1 MRAGVGVTAFWQQFL
16 RKVHSLRGEEAIAS
30 TSSPSGSSI
39 LPIDQVRL
47 GGTVRHT
54 TPPGGRWEF
63 TNEQQ
68 VDEVG
73 GSRCSVALYSR
84 PGSRRICD
92 AARRNGGA
100 KRWRTASSRL
110 VRHQHR
116 RLGLQGTQ
124 PRSTRAR
131 VSPFRLSL
139 GQRRGR
145 FWAGEYSCWRRGL
158 RWKSACNATQASI
171 CQAPTLTGC
180 TTRRRS
186 ANWPGTSAM
195 DGGLATFLELISTTI
210 ARWPGVPPRSI
221 SGLR

>member
-1 MRAGVGVTAFWQQFL
+1 MGRHEGMLDNLHDGPVTCVGALVSQHFGIQFPEKSIGE
-16 RKVHSLRGEEAIAS
+16 RCEEAIAS

-92 AARRNGGA
+92 AAR
-100 KRWRTASSRL
+100 
-110 VRHQHR
+110 
-116 RLGLQGTQ
+116 
-124 PRSTRAR
+124 
-131 VSPFRLSL
+131 
-139 GQRRGR
+139 
-145 FWAGEYSCWRRGL
+145 
-158 RWKSACNATQASI
+158 
-171 CQAPTLTGC
+171 
-180 TTRRRS
+180 
-186 ANWPGTSAM
+186 
-195 DGGLATFLELISTTI
+195 
-210 ARWPGVPPRSI
+210 
-221 SGLR
+221 